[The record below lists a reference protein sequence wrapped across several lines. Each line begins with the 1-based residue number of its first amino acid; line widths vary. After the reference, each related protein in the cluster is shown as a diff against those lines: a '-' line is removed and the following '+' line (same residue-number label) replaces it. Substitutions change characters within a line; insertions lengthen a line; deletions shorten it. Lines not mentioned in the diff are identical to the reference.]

1 MRLLRVELR
10 RFWSRRLMRLLVV
23 GVAVGIVIYG
33 VVLFV
38 THSPEGPSVVSV
50 QAEIDEAVQECHRYS
65 ALDYGYEL
73 EFLRERGEEEAARFL
88 AQFPDVD
95 AYLDFNCDPGRFA
108 PYVPDPRFCLVDL
121 WEKHLS
127 YRDMC
132 PGGALDGPRG
142 SSEGRISFEGDFGP
156 YSEPDQTV
164 TWDGKT
170 FQRNDSGNSGIVPG
184 ASLAL
189 VMLSGLFGAAFVG
202 AEYRAGT
209 VETQLLWEPRRKRVL
224 GAKLAAVGA
233 STFVIHAALLALL
246 VAVAL
251 PAAWWRGTTAGASDA
266 FWLGLGATIV
276 RGGVIS
282 AVAAVIAAAVTA
294 AARYT
299 TAAVA
304 VLLGYAIIGPI
315 QVRAT
320 LLRGFRPWDL
330 IENAFAFANGGTA
343 ARYEFANQHGVWV
356 EVADHGPALALVYV
370 AVYTAFIVWV
380 AATVFSRRDI
390 T

>member
-1 MRLLRVELR
+1 
-10 RFWSRRLMRLLVV
+10 MRLLVV

-38 THSPEGPSVVSV
+38 THSPERPSVASV
-50 QAEIDEAVQECHRYS
+50 QAQIDDGVAECRRSSDRNYKF
-65 ALDYGYEL
+65 EL
-73 EFLRERGEEEAARFL
+73 EFIREQGEEEAARFL

-95 AYLDFNCDPGRFA
+95 AYADLICDPSHFGF
-108 PYVPDPRFCLVDL
+108 YVPDPRFCLVDL
-121 WEKHLS
+121 WEKHLI

-132 PGGALDGPRG
+132 PGGALDGPRV
-142 SSEGRISFEGDFGP
+142 SFEGRVPFEGSFGP

-184 ASLAL
+184 VSLAL

-251 PAAWWRGTTAGASDA
+251 PAAWWRGTTAGAGDA
-266 FWLGLGATIV
+266 FWLGLGGTIV

-315 QVRAT
+315 QVRAA

-343 ARYEFANQHGVWV
+343 TRYEFANQHGVWVEVNAPHSVWV

-380 AATVFSRRDI
+380 AATVFSRRDV

>member
-1 MRLLRVELR
+1 MELR

-38 THSPEGPSVVSV
+38 THSPEEPSVASV
-50 QAEIDEAVQECHRYS
+50 QAEIDEEVQECRRYS
-65 ALDYGYEL
+65 ASNYGYEL
-73 EFLRERGEEEAARFL
+73 EFIREQGEEEAAGFL

-95 AYLDFNCDPGRFA
+95 AYADLTCDPSRFGFN
-108 PYVPDPRFCLVDL
+108 VPDPRFCLVDL

-127 YRDMC
+127 YRNMC
-132 PGGALDGPRG
+132 PGGALDELRG
-142 SSEGRISFEGDFGP
+142 SSEGGFGP
-156 YSEPDQTV
+156 YSEPQTV

-184 ASLAL
+184 VSLAL

-224 GAKLAAVGA
+224 GAKLAAVA
-233 STFVIHAALLALL
+233 TSTFVIHAALLALL

-251 PAAWWRGTTAGASDA
+251 PAAWWRGTTAGAGDA
-266 FWLGLGATIV
+266 FWLGLGGTIV
-276 RGGVIS
+276 RGSVIS
-282 AVAAVIAAAVTA
+282 AVVAVIAAAVTA

-315 QVRAT
+315 QVRAA

-380 AATVFSRRDI
+380 AATVFSRRDV

>member
-1 MRLLRVELR
+1 MELR
-10 RFWSRRLMRLLVV
+10 RFWSRRLIRLLVV
-23 GVAVGIVIYG
+23 GVAVGIIIYG

-38 THSPEGPSVVSV
+38 THSPEQPSVASV
-50 QAEIDEAVQECHRYS
+50 QAQIDEAVQECRRSSDQNYKS
-65 ALDYGYEL
+65 EL
-73 EFLRERGEEEAARFL
+73 EFIREQGEEEAARFL

-95 AYLDFNCDPGRFA
+95 AYADLSCDPSHFGF
-108 PYVPDPRFCLVDL
+108 YVPDPRFCLVDL

-142 SSEGRISFEGDFGP
+142 SSEGRLFFEGGFFGP
-156 YSEPDQTV
+156 YSESDQTV
-164 TWDGKT
+164 TLDGKT
-170 FQRNDSGNSGIVPG
+170 FQRTDSGNSGIVPG
-184 ASLAL
+184 VSLAL

-251 PAAWWRGTTAGASDA
+251 PAAWWRGTTAGAGDA
-266 FWLGLGATIV
+266 FWLGLGGTIV

-315 QVRAT
+315 QVRAA

-343 ARYEFANQHGVWV
+343 TRYEFANQHGVWV

-380 AATVFSRRDI
+380 AATVFSRRDV

>member
-1 MRLLRVELR
+1 MRLFRVELR
-10 RFWSRRLMRLLVV
+10 RFWSRRLIRLLVV

-38 THSPEGPSVVSV
+38 THSPERPSTEAQ
-50 QAEIDEAVQECHRYS
+50 QAQIDEAVQECRRRSSDRNYKF
-65 ALDYGYEL
+65 EL
-73 EFLRERGEEEAARFL
+73 ELIREQGEEEVARFL

-95 AYLDFNCDPGRFA
+95 AYADRICEPSHFGF
-108 PYVPDPRFCLVDL
+108 YVPDPRFCLVDL

-127 YRDMC
+127 YRDIC
-132 PGGALDGPRG
+132 PGGALDGPRV
-142 SSEGRISFEGDFGP
+142 SFEGRVPFEGGFGP
-156 YSEPDQTV
+156 DSEPDQTV

-184 ASLAL
+184 VSLAL

-233 STFVIHAALLALL
+233 STFMIHAALLALL

-251 PAAWWRGTTAGASDA
+251 PAAWWRGTTAGAGDA
-266 FWLGLGATIV
+266 FWLGLGATII

-304 VLLGYAIIGPI
+304 VLLGYAITFE
-315 QVRAT
+315 VRAA

-380 AATVFSRRDI
+380 AATVFSRRDV

>member
-1 MRLLRVELR
+1 
-10 RFWSRRLMRLLVV
+10 MRLLVV

-33 VVLFV
+33 VVLFL
-38 THSPEGPSVVSV
+38 THSPERPSTEAL
-50 QAEIDEAVQECHRYS
+50 QAEIDETVQECRRSSDRRYKF
-65 ALDYGYEL
+65 EL
-73 EFLRERGEEEAARFL
+73 EFIREHGEEGVARFL

-95 AYLDFNCDPGRFA
+95 AYADRICEPSPFSF
-108 PYVPDPRFCLVDL
+108 YVPDPRFCLVEL

-142 SSEGRISFEGDFGP
+142 SSEGRVSFSFEGGFGP
-156 YSEPDQTV
+156 DSEPDQTM

-184 ASLAL
+184 VSLAL

-251 PAAWWRGTTAGASDA
+251 PAAWWRGTTAGAGDA

-282 AVAAVIAAAVTA
+282 AVVAVIAAAVTA

-315 QVRAT
+315 QVRAA

-343 ARYEFANQHGVWV
+343 TRYEFANQHGVWV

-380 AATVFSRRDI
+380 AATVFSRRDV

>member
-1 MRLLRVELR
+1 
-10 RFWSRRLMRLLVV
+10 MRLLVV
-23 GVAVGIVIYG
+23 SVAVGIVIYG

-38 THSPEGPSVVSV
+38 THSPERPSVASV
-50 QAEIDEAVQECHRYS
+50 QAERDEAVQECRRSSDRNYKF
-65 ALDYGYEL
+65 EL
-73 EFLRERGEEEAARFL
+73 EFIREQGEEEAAGFL

-95 AYLDFNCDPGRFA
+95 AYADLTCQPSHFEFS
-108 PYVPDPRFCLVDL
+108 VPDPRFCLVDL

-142 SSEGRISFEGDFGP
+142 SSEGGFGP
-156 YSEPDQTV
+156 YSEPDQTM

-224 GAKLAAVGA
+224 ATKLAAVGA

-251 PAAWWRGTTAGASDA
+251 PAAWWRGTTAGAGDA
-266 FWLGLGATIV
+266 FWLGLGGTIV

-304 VLLGYAIIGPI
+304 VLLGYAIIGPF
-315 QVRAT
+315 QVRAA

-343 ARYEFANQHGVWV
+343 TRYEFANQHGVWV

-380 AATVFSRRDI
+380 AATVFSRRDV

>member
-1 MRLLRVELR
+1 MRVR
-10 RFWSRRLMRLLVV
+10 SRPNF
-23 GVAVGIVIYG
+23 YG
-33 VVLFV
+33 
-38 THSPEGPSVVSV
+38 S
-50 QAEIDEAVQECHRYS
+50 R
-65 ALDYGYEL
+65 
-73 EFLRERGEEEAARFL
+73 AA
-88 AQFPDVD
+88 
-95 AYLDFNCDPGRFA
+95 
-108 PYVPDPRFCLVDL
+108 
-121 WEKHLS
+121 S
-127 YRDMC
+127 
-132 PGGALDGPRG
+132 G
-142 SSEGRISFEGDFGP
+142 S
-156 YSEPDQTV
+156 
-164 TWDGKT
+164 
-170 FQRNDSGNSGIVPG
+170 
-184 ASLAL
+184 
-189 VMLSGLFGAAFVG
+189 
-202 AEYRAGT
+202 
-209 VETQLLWEPRRKRVL
+209 WEPNSPPS
-224 GAKLAAVGA
+224 GS

-251 PAAWWRGTTAGASDA
+251 PAAWWRGTTAGAGDA
-266 FWLGLGATIV
+266 FWLGLGGTIV

-315 QVRAT
+315 QVRAA

-343 ARYEFANQHGVWV
+343 TRYEFANQHSVWV

-380 AATVFSRRDI
+380 AATVFSRRDV

>member
-1 MRLLRVELR
+1 MRLFRVELR

-23 GVAVGIVIYG
+23 SVAVGIVIYG

-38 THSPEGPSVVSV
+38 THSPERPSVASV
-50 QAEIDEAVQECHRYS
+50 QAEIDEAVQECRRYS
-65 ALDYGYEL
+65 DQDYKSEL
-73 EFLRERGEEEAARFL
+73 EFIREQSDEEAAGFL

-95 AYLDFNCDPGRFA
+95 AYADRICDPSYFS
-108 PYVPDPRFCLVDL
+108 YVPDPRFCLVDL
-121 WEKHLS
+121 WDKHLS

-142 SSEGRISFEGDFGP
+142 SSEVGFGP

-164 TWDGKT
+164 TLDGKT

-233 STFVIHAALLALL
+233 STFMIHAALLALL

-251 PAAWWRGTTAGASDA
+251 PAAWWRGTTAGAGDA
-266 FWLGLGATIV
+266 FWLGLGGTII

-282 AVAAVIAAAVTA
+282 AVAGVIAAAVTA

-315 QVRAT
+315 QVRAA

-330 IENAFAFANGGTA
+330 IENALAFANGGTV
-343 ARYEFANQHGVWV
+343 ARYEFANQHSGWV
-356 EVADHGPALALVYV
+356 EVAGHGPALALVYV

-380 AATVFSRRDI
+380 AATVFSRRDV

>member
-1 MRLLRVELR
+1 MTL
-10 RFWSRRLMRLLVV
+10 
-23 GVAVGIVIYG
+23 
-33 VVLFV
+33 
-38 THSPEGPSVVSV
+38 
-50 QAEIDEAVQECHRYS
+50 
-65 ALDYGYEL
+65 
-73 EFLRERGEEEAARFL
+73 
-88 AQFPDVD
+88 
-95 AYLDFNCDPGRFA
+95 
-108 PYVPDPRFCLVDL
+108 
-121 WEKHLS
+121 
-127 YRDMC
+127 
-132 PGGALDGPRG
+132 
-142 SSEGRISFEGDFGP
+142 
-156 YSEPDQTV
+156 
-164 TWDGKT
+164 DGKT

-184 ASLAL
+184 VSLAL

-233 STFVIHAALLALL
+233 STFMIHAALLALL

-251 PAAWWRGTTAGASDA
+251 PAAWWRGTTAGAGDA
-266 FWLGLGATIV
+266 FWLGLGATII

-304 VLLGYAIIGPI
+304 VLLGYAITIE
-315 QVRAT
+315 VRAA
-320 LLRGFRPWDL
+320 LLREFRPWDL

-343 ARYEFANQHGVWV
+343 TRYEFVGDPASVVEAAVQGDPHSVWV

-380 AATVFSRRDI
+380 AATVFSRRDV

>member
-1 MRLLRVELR
+1 
-10 RFWSRRLMRLLVV
+10 MRLLVV

-38 THSPEGPSVVSV
+38 THSPERPSTEAQ
-50 QAEIDEAVQECHRYS
+50 QAQIDEAVQECRRRSSDRNYKF
-65 ALDYGYEL
+65 EL
-73 EFLRERGEEEAARFL
+73 ELIREQGEEEAARFL

-95 AYLDFNCDPGRFA
+95 TYVDRICEPSHFGF
-108 PYVPDPRFCLVDL
+108 YVPDPRFCLVDL

-142 SSEGRISFEGDFGP
+142 SFEGRVPFEFEGRVSFEGGFGP
-156 YSEPDQTV
+156 YGEPDQTV

-184 ASLAL
+184 VSIAL

-251 PAAWWRGTTAGASDA
+251 PAAWWRGTTAGAGDA
-266 FWLGLGATIV
+266 FWLGLGGTIV

-315 QVRAT
+315 QVRTA

-380 AATVFSRRDI
+380 AATVFSRRDV

>member
-1 MRLLRVELR
+1 MELR

-33 VVLFV
+33 AVLFV
-38 THSPEGPSVVSV
+38 THSSERPSTEAQ
-50 QAEIDEAVQECHRYS
+50 QAQIDEAVQECRRRSSDRNYKF
-65 ALDYGYEL
+65 EL
-73 EFLRERGEEEAARFL
+73 ELIREQGEEEVARFL
-88 AQFPDVD
+88 AQFPNVD
-95 AYLDFNCDPGRFA
+95 TYVDRICDPGHFGF
-108 PYVPDPRFCLVDL
+108 YVPDPRFCLVDL

-132 PGGALDGPRG
+132 RGGALDGPRG
-142 SSEGRISFEGDFGP
+142 SFEGRVSFEGGFGP
-156 YSEPDQTV
+156 DSEPDQIV
-164 TWDGKT
+164 TWDGET

-184 ASLAL
+184 VSLAL

-251 PAAWWRGTTAGASDA
+251 PAAWWRGTTAGAGDA
-266 FWLGLGATIV
+266 FWLGLGGTIV

-315 QVRAT
+315 QVRAA

-330 IENAFAFANGGTA
+330 IENAFAFANGGTV
-343 ARYEFANQHGVWV
+343 ARYEFASQHGVWV
-356 EVADHGPALALVYV
+356 EVAGHGPALALVYV

-380 AATVFSRRDI
+380 AATVFSRRDV